1 MIFIHYNNQH
11 DGMKGLPAWA
21 QKTLGDNV
29 KDMREYQ
36 CSLGQLEQARIYDR
50 AATRSRLRW
59 EKCMGT

>member
-1 MIFIHYNNQH
+1 
-11 DGMKGLPAWA
+11 MKGLPAWA